1 MVTTAINSRR
11 KVTLVD
17 TSTVSKMIPPVIPP
31 APIPSTVWPS
41 ISVIA
46 AHAVIAGQPIYVTPV
61 GTMEQAGTSIGP
73 SIGVVITNADAGAMS
88 AYIPEGSVSRG
99 DWSPITGFNDLI
111 PGLNYF
117 LADQGKLTHVTPT
130 TGLLQKVGMAV
141 SRSMLDVKIQ
151 AAIQLA

>member
-46 AHAVIAGQPIYVTPV
+46 AHAVTAGQPMYVTPV
-61 GTMEQAGTSIGP
+61 GTMAQAGVNVAP
-73 SIGVVITNADAGAMS
+73 SIGVVITSAGDGEMS
-88 AYIPEGSVSRG
+88 AYIPEGSISRG
-99 DWSPITGFNDLI
+99 DWSLITGFNDLI

-117 LADQGKLTHVTPT
+117 LAEQGRLTHITPT
-130 TGLLQKVGMAV
+130 TGLLQKIGMAV

-151 AAIQLA
+151 TAIQLA